1 MISQTLGRKW
11 NMRSQYNLW
20 LALIVMVSSTQADEN
35 LHREQDQHQHG
46 RGLLNIVVQDKI
58 LALSLE
64 IPAINVVGFEH
75 EPHSPAEQEI
85 VDRALNTFAEG
96 KTIFA
101 VDEAASCQLVR
112 HNASLGNV
120 RSTHPHGS
128 SEIQDDNPE
137 EAHSE
142 LHVEY
147 EFHCEQ
153 PQEIQ
158 RIGTTIFTRLP
169 HLEILEVQV
178 VTARTQKRLHLDPED
193 PTFSLTPD

>member
-1 MISQTLGRKW
+1 M
-11 NMRSQYNLW
+11 
-20 LALIVMVSSTQADEN
+20 
-35 LHREQDQHQHG
+35 
-46 RGLLNIVVQDKI
+46 
-58 LALSLE
+58 
-64 IPAINVVGFEH
+64 
-75 EPHSPAEQEI
+75 
-85 VDRALNTFAEG
+85 
-96 KTIFA
+96 
-101 VDEAASCQLVR
+101 DEAASCQLVR

-120 RSTHPHGS
+120 RSAHPHGS
-128 SEIQDDNPE
+128 SEIQDDNTE

-142 LHVEY
+142 LRVEY
-147 EFHCEQ
+147 EFHCQQ